1 MNKIIFEDL
10 CQNFI
15 EEVNFLILTE
25 KNKFVDIVVSFD
37 KANFGDEKK
46 KKNSIT
52 TIEKKTNEVFSKH
65 WKIHQPTVEIS
76 TNPPCYCFITC

>member
-15 EEVNFLILTE
+15 EEVNFLIPTE

-46 KKNSIT
+46 KKFNYYYW
-52 TIEKKTNEVFSKH
+52 EKDQWSF
-65 WKIHQPTVEIS
+65 Q
-76 TNPPCYCFITC
+76 

>member
-15 EEVNFLILTE
+15 EVNFLIPTE

-46 KKNSIT
+46 KK
-52 TIEKKTNEVFSKH
+52 F
-65 WKIHQPTVEIS
+65 
-76 TNPPCYCFITC
+76 YYYY

>member
-15 EEVNFLILTE
+15 EVNFLIRTE

-46 KKNSIT
+46 KK
-52 TIEKKTNEVFSKH
+52 KF
-65 WKIHQPTVEIS
+65 
-76 TNPPCYCFITC
+76 YYYY

>member
-37 KANFGDEKK
+37 KANFGNEKK
-46 KKNSIT
+46 KK
-52 TIEKKTNEVFSKH
+52 KF
-65 WKIHQPTVEIS
+65 
-76 TNPPCYCFITC
+76 YYYY

>member
-15 EEVNFLILTE
+15 EEVNFLIPTE
-25 KNKFVDIVVSFD
+25 KNKFIDIVVSFD

-46 KKNSIT
+46 KNILLLLLRKRPM
-52 TIEKKTNEVFSKH
+52 KFS
-65 WKIHQPTVEIS
+65 VS
-76 TNPPCYCFITC
+76 TGKFANQLLR

>member
-15 EEVNFLILTE
+15 EEVNFLIPTE

-46 KKNSIT
+46 NILLLLLRKRPMKFSVST
-52 TIEKKTNEVFSKH
+52 GKFTN
-65 WKIHQPTVEIS
+65 QLLR
-76 TNPPCYCFITC
+76 

>member
-15 EEVNFLILTE
+15 EEVNFLIPTE

-46 KKNSIT
+46 KKILLLLLR
-52 TIEKKTNEVFSKH
+52 KRPMKFS
-65 WKIHQPTVEIS
+65 VS
-76 TNPPCYCFITC
+76 TGKFANQLLR

>member
-46 KKNSIT
+46 KKKFYYYYW
-52 TIEKKTNEVFSKH
+52 EKDQWSF
-65 WKIHQPTVEIS
+65 Q
-76 TNPPCYCFITC
+76 

>member
-15 EEVNFLILTE
+15 EEVNFLIPTE

-46 KKNSIT
+46 NILLLLLRKRPMK
-52 TIEKKTNEVFSKH
+52 FS
-65 WKIHQPTVEIS
+65 VS
-76 TNPPCYCFITC
+76 TGKFANQLLR

>member
-15 EEVNFLILTE
+15 EEVNFFIPTE

-46 KKNSIT
+46 KKFYYYYW
-52 TIEKKTNEVFSKH
+52 EKDQWSF
-65 WKIHQPTVEIS
+65 Q
-76 TNPPCYCFITC
+76 

>member
-15 EEVNFLILTE
+15 EEVNFLIPTE

-46 KKNSIT
+46 KNSIT

-65 WKIHQPTVEIS
+65 WKIRQPTVEIS

>member
-15 EEVNFLILTE
+15 EEVNFLIPTE

-46 KKNSIT
+46 KKFYYYYW
-52 TIEKKTNEVFSKH
+52 EKDQWSF
-65 WKIHQPTVEIS
+65 Q
-76 TNPPCYCFITC
+76 

>member
-1 MNKIIFEDL
+1 MNTIIFEDL

-15 EEVNFLILTE
+15 EEVNFLIPTE

-46 KKNSIT
+46 KK
-52 TIEKKTNEVFSKH
+52 F
-65 WKIHQPTVEIS
+65 
-76 TNPPCYCFITC
+76 YYYY